1 MKMTPLARKIVLLS
15 SRNSTENLPTVKSE
29 YPQAVNGDDVKMVYF
44 MNGGHPMEVSCQKFY
59 TFEYDLTKIWNS
71 LVSPIRSK
79 ELFDPISEMLEN
91 ELCNSIAIVGMACRY
106 PGANNIDEFWS
117 LLENGIDGIVRVPEW
132 RWTKDSAFIMMD
144 GVRQTEAGFL
154 SCPLDMFDAKF
165 FNTNQADLRYLDP
178 QQRIALK
185 VVWEALEDACI
196 DPSTLKNTITGVF
209 GGWWRNDFKEILQPG
224 GIAGVSD
231 FLKKFLPS
239 VRGLLAN
246 IYDESASRIQQIDG
260 EQFWI
265 EYDSAIGIEARENI
279 LRKYVKQIIR
289 VTLQMNENEQ
299 IDDHANFQ
307 DLGMDSLMM
316 VEMKNGLQSS
326 VGKRVKIS
334 INSVKDCKTV
344 AELSARLVD
353 LISGN
358 ESIPNLTRSEL
369 KELVIQDAQLPD
381 TIQVGYDIVSTLCPI
396 NDIST
401 VLITG
406 VTGTLG
412 PYILREL
419 RYKYPYIKK
428 VYCLLRPNSLLS
440 TDDRFRRCMQ
450 AKNILSIEDLEGW
463 VETITGDVGK
473 ELIGMNSTTYS
484 KISSEVD
491 AVLNLAVNVTLP
503 ERYSNTKNP
512 HSSRII
518 NVQGFK
524 NILEFA
530 VANKLKYVY
539 QVSSI
544 GAEQELGED
553 EI

>member
-1 MKMTPLARKIVLLS
+1 
-15 SRNSTENLPTVKSE
+15 
-29 YPQAVNGDDVKMVYF
+29 
-44 MNGGHPMEVSCQKFY
+44 
-59 TFEYDLTKIWNS
+59 
-71 LVSPIRSK
+71 
-79 ELFDPISEMLEN
+79 
-91 ELCNSIAIVGMACRY
+91 
-106 PGANNIDEFWS
+106 
-117 LLENGIDGIVRVPEW
+117 
-132 RWTKDSAFIMMD
+132 
-144 GVRQTEAGFL
+144 
-154 SCPLDMFDAKF
+154 
-165 FNTNQADLRYLDP
+165 
-178 QQRIALK
+178 
-185 VVWEALEDACI
+185 
-196 DPSTLKNTITGVF
+196 
-209 GGWWRNDFKEILQPG
+209 
-224 GIAGVSD
+224 
-231 FLKKFLPS
+231 
-239 VRGLLAN
+239 
-246 IYDESASRIQQIDG
+246 
-260 EQFWI
+260 
-265 EYDSAIGIEARENI
+265 
-279 LRKYVKQIIR
+279 
-289 VTLQMNENEQ
+289 MNENEQ

-553 EI
+553 EIYKETWPNLEQVDQFPNSAYIISKLICDNLAEQAVSRGVPCKVFRMPNICGDSQIGGNISLENFLMTRFLAYMHLGYMIAEKVPICMMPVDLCAEYSLRLFFMEDTPYEMYNVINPDLGDEREFDELAKDLGSRSLVDTNSTMNEYIRQILEYEDDRRRILEEPPAFYMPFLQGKKDITWSKKLAHFIPDIYPSMIIPSWDILRRDLTLAKKSGVFDKYRIKYTD